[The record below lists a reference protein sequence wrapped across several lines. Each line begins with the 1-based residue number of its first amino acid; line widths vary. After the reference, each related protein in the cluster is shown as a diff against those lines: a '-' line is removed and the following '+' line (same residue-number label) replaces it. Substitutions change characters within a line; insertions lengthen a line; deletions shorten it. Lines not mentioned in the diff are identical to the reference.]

1 MGDGPAARRPGALA
15 LGFGCSSHADPESAV
30 EALRATLADAGLAP
44 ELVAR
49 IGTVERRARHP
60 AVLALAD
67 ATGADVIAYEPE
79 ALDRVVVPTPSD
91 YVRATVRTGSVAE
104 AAALLAAGADG
115 ALLVPK
121 RICGDS
127 ITIAVAA
134 IGDPEDR

>member
-1 MGDGPAARRPGALA
+1 MSSKALA
-15 LGFGCSSHADPESAV
+15 VGFGCSSRASPESAV
-30 EALRATLADAGLAP
+30 EALRAALADAGLAP
-44 ELVAR
+44 ELVTR

-67 ATGADVIAYEPE
+67 ATGADVLAYEPE
-79 ALDRVVVPTPSD
+79 TLDRVAVPTPSD
-91 YVRATVRTGSVAE
+91 YVRATVRTRSVAE
-104 AAALLAAGADG
+104 AAALLAAGEHG

-134 IGDPEDR
+134 IGDAGER

>member
-1 MGDGPAARRPGALA
+1 MADRHALA
-15 LGFGCSSHADPESAV
+15 VGVGCSSNANPQSAV
-30 EALRATLADAGLAP
+30 EALRAALADEGLAP
-44 ELVAR
+44 ELVSR
-49 IGTVERRARHP
+49 IGTVERRRRHP

-79 ALDRVVVPTPSD
+79 TLDRVAVPTPSD
-91 YVRATVRTGSVAE
+91 YVRATVRTRSVAE
-104 AAALLAAGADG
+104 AAALLAAGEHG

-134 IGDPEDR
+134 IGDTDDR